1 MLRMKESRVLVL
13 NMTGAITELCRH
25 LVLSGINLELADDKV
40 LVESTMAQ
48 SEFMI
53 NPDEDA
59 GKPVSEAFSTF
70 FIEGSGTCSET
81 QRDEPLRSGSSQ
93 PR

>member
-1 MLRMKESRVLVL
+1 MIGSSDSGESRHKRGIPPDLYPLTPIIRMKDSRVLVL

-40 LVESTMAQ
+40 LVESSMAQ
-48 SEFMI
+48 SEFLI

-59 GKPVSEAFSTF
+59 GKPVSDAF
-70 FIEGSGTCSET
+70 
-81 QRDEPLRSGSSQ
+81 
-93 PR
+93 

>member
-1 MLRMKESRVLVL
+1 MKESRVLVL

-40 LVESTMAQ
+40 LVESSMAQ
-48 SEFMI
+48 SEFLI
-53 NPDEDA
+53 NPDEDG
-59 GKPVSEAFSTF
+59 GKPVIDSFLLSF
-70 FIEGSGTCSET
+70 LEGSGTCSET
-81 QRDEPLRSGSSQ
+81 QRDEPLRPGSSQ